1 MTEYWG
7 TSGSQSLR
15 NNPSFHLLIAAL
27 GLLLVSAC
35 STYSLEELRH
45 TVPRGSAFQREL
57 AKLYMNFADS
67 EEKDYDWRNSWYF
80 ADKGLLA
87 AYGKDVSP
95 EDLENWNLSGDAL
108 AHLEKSRAD
117 LLAALTPEV
126 LETRP
131 EIAARAQFNFDCWV
145 EQQEENSQEDDIE
158 ACRDGFVRALAKLDM
173 SEPTHVSSLQG
184 GKAANLIEKNLAIR
198 KKQKLRKKG
207 LHSATASD
215 NGRSKVFAPATT
227 SFIVLFEPN
236 SAMFT
241 AGADSVLSDVVK
253 SLALQ
258 KDGSYEVVIRDK
270 TAAIKNDQ
278 LPVTRIQAVK
288 NRLVE
293 AGIKESAIDIN
304 RGAGKRINR
313 PINRPINRRVEIF
326 LNE

>member
-1 MTEYWG
+1 MTEHWG
-7 TSGSQSLR
+7 TSGSH
-15 NNPSFHLLIAAL
+15 HLLIAAL

-45 TVPRGSAFQREL
+45 TAPRGNAFQSEL

-67 EEKDYDWRNSWYF
+67 EEKDYDWQDSWYF

-87 AYGKDVSP
+87 AYGREVSP
-95 EDLENWNLSGDAL
+95 EDLENWNLPGDAL

-126 LETRP
+126 LETKP

-158 ACRDGFVRALAKLDM
+158 ACRDGFVRALEKLEM
-173 SEPTHVSSLQG
+173 SETAHVASLRKG
-184 GKAANLIEKNLAIR
+184 RAANRIEKDRLIEKDRAIR

-207 LHSATASD
+207 LLPAPAADSGS
-215 NGRSKVFAPATT
+215 NKVFAPATT

-236 SAMFT
+236 SAIFT

-253 SLALQ
+253 SLAMQ

-270 TAAIKNDQ
+270 TATGKNDE
-278 LPVTRIQAVK
+278 LPVARVQAVK

-304 RGAGKRINR
+304 NGAEKR
-313 PINRPINRRVEIF
+313 INRPINRRVEIF